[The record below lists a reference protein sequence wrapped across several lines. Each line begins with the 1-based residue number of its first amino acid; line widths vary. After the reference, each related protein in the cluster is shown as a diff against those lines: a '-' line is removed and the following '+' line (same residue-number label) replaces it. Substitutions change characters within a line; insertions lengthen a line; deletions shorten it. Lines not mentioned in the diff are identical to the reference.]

1 MKFKHIIPI
10 ILISAAILSSCG
22 SSEESTTT
30 EITTVI
36 EPVET
41 SNSVYEDDFIK
52 FEYNPK
58 IIANIPLDSEGVSGV
73 FSKLIDDSVPNHPII
88 VDLTGVGI
96 MRANTNIYQEYQINY
111 KISFVS
117 ILNRMLDIEEL
128 TESDIS
134 GKPSSNDVECN
145 KILSNGNHLKAK
157 ILFIDEERFV
167 IAYSLIG
174 PNVHDS
180 DVTELTKVYDSAVY
194 KK

>member
-1 MKFKHIIPI
+1 MVHYTLHGVASALLESQLF
-10 ILISAAILSSCG
+10 ILMFQVS
-22 SSEESTTT
+22 
-30 EITTVI
+30 
-36 EPVET
+36 P
-41 SNSVYEDDFIK
+41 
-52 FEYNPK
+52 
-58 IIANIPLDSEGVSGV
+58 GV
-73 FSKLIDDSVPNHPII
+73 
-88 VDLTGVGI
+88 
-96 MRANTNIYQEYQINY
+96 
-111 KISFVS
+111 
-117 ILNRMLDIEEL
+117 MLDIEEL